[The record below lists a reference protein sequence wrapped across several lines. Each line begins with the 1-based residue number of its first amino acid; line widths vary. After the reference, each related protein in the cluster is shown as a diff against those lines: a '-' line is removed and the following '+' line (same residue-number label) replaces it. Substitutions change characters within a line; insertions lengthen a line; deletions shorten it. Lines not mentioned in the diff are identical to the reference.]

1 MDHDR
6 SMPFQV
12 LRPDAHPHPA
22 RGWPGVSSWRVLA
35 VLALTGILV
44 AAVQARFPRTAQA
57 AEPLRIGFV
66 IGLTG
71 PGASDKSDIQNGA
84 EMAVAEH
91 NAATGTDD
99 VPIALTFHDT
109 TNSPIGA
116 KVAAEKAVF
125 DGVALLLAPAFS
137 SQALEAARTA
147 QALGVPLISVIAT
160 HPDIAAVGD
169 RIFSVCFD
177 DHDQAGTM
185 AAFAHATLGARTA
198 AILTDL
204 NSAYGLAMTTAF
216 RERFTD
222 LGGRILAEIPYKM
235 RQRDFD
241 DQLRQVAQAQA
252 EVLFMPGYWV
262 DGAPMVKRL
271 AEFGISS
278 IPLAGDGWG
287 SSQFENSRGGHPGQG
302 YYTDHW
308 ASFMP
313 DEASARFTLA
323 YVRRFGRDPVAGS
336 ALAYDAVR
344 VAALAAKRAGSTRPD
359 DLTRALA
366 SIRDFPGIT
375 GSITFNA
382 GGKARKDIHI
392 MEIVGGKARLLRT
405 VKPGETP

>member
-1 MDHDR
+1 MNHDS
-6 SMPFQV
+6 SMPPAA
-12 LRPDAHPHPA
+12 LRPDAHPHFP
-22 RGWPGVSSWRVLA
+22 RGWPAGFTRHVLA
-35 VLALTGILV
+35 VLALAGIFLAPHHNV
-44 AAVQARFPRTAQA
+44 AQA

-71 PGASDKSDIQNGA
+71 PGASDRSDLQNGA

-91 NAATGTDD
+91 NAANGPDG
-99 VPIALTFHDT
+99 VPIDLTFHDT

-116 KVAAEKAVF
+116 KVAAEQAVF
-125 DGVALLLAPAFS
+125 DGAALLLAPAFS

-160 HPDIAAVGD
+160 HPDITAVGD

-177 DHDQAGTM
+177 DHDQAGSM
-185 AAFAHATLGARTA
+185 ASFAHATLGARTA
-198 AILTDL
+198 VILTDL

-216 RERFTD
+216 RERFTA
-222 LGGRILAEIPYKM
+222 LGGRIVAEIPYKM

-252 EVLFMPGYWV
+252 EILFMPGYWV
-262 DGAPMVKRL
+262 DGAVMVKRL
-271 AEFGISS
+271 DALGITVV
-278 IPLAGDGWG
+278 PLAGDGWG
-287 SSQFENSRGGHPGQG
+287 SSQFENSRGDHPRQG

-308 ASFMP
+308 ASFMR
-313 DEASARFTLA
+313 DEASVRFTEA
-323 YVRRFGRDPVAGS
+323 YVRRFGRDPVASS

-344 VAALAAKRAGSTRPD
+344 VAAQAARLAGSTRPD

-366 SIRDFPGIT
+366 SIRNFPGIT

-392 MEIVGGKARLLRT
+392 MEIVNGTSRLLKT
-405 VKPGETP
+405 VKPGEKP